1 MNILVI
7 GDGAWGTTL
16 ASLLSRKGNAV
27 TLWGAF
33 PAYAAE
39 VARTRE
45 NVKFLPGVAIP
56 EAVRIVSRDAGPLR
70 PFDLAVAAVPTQFLR
85 ATLKASAAQFGPG
98 IAGIVSVAKGIENET
113 LERPSEILRD
123 VLAPARLAVLSGPS
137 HAEEVA
143 RDLPT
148 TVVAASADEAFS
160 REVQQTFSTERFRV
174 YTSRDV
180 IGVELAGA
188 LKNVIAIAAGIC
200 DGLGF
205 GDNSK
210 SALLTRGLV
219 EIARLGEAM
228 GAKRSTFAGLAGMGD
243 LITTCYSP
251 FGRNLA
257 VGRAVGKGEKLAD
270 VLARMEMVAEGVPT
284 TRSARALAA
293 KQNIVMPITEEVYR
307 MLFENKSPKRAVSDL
322 MQRDLRPEEDR

>member
-27 TLWGAF
+27 TLWSAF
-33 PAYAAE
+33 PAYAGQ

-56 EAVRIVSRDAGPLR
+56 EAVRIVSRDAGPLG

-85 ATLKASAAQFGPG
+85 PTLKTSAEQFGRLD
-98 IAGIVSVAKGIENET
+98 AVVSVAKGIENET

-123 VLAPARLAVLSGPS
+123 VLSPARLAVLSGPS
-137 HAEEVA
+137 HAEEVS

-148 TVVAASADEAFS
+148 TVVTASADEAFS
-160 REVQQTFSTERFRV
+160 REVQQAFSTERFRV
-174 YTSRDV
+174 YTSHDV
-180 IGVELAGA
+180 IGVEFAGA

-228 GAKRSTFAGLAGMGD
+228 GARRSTFAGLAGMGD

-270 VLARMEMVAEGVPT
+270 ILKRMEQVAEGVPT

-293 KQNIVMPITEEVYR
+293 KHDIQMPITEEVYR
-307 MLFENKSPKRAVSDL
+307 VLFENKSPKRAVSDL
-322 MQRDLRPEEDR
+322 MQRELKPEED

>member
-1 MNILVI
+1 MHILVI

-16 ASLLSRKGNAV
+16 AILLSRKGHDVA
-27 TLWGAF
+27 LWSAF
-33 PAYAAE
+33 PDYAAE

-45 NVKFLPGVAIP
+45 NRKFLPGVAIP
-56 EAVRIVSRDAGPLR
+56 ENVRIVSASAGPLTGC
-70 PFDLAVAAVPTQFLR
+70 DLAVSAIPTQFIRPALR
-85 ATLKASAAQFGPG
+85 KAAAQYGRVESV
-98 IAGIVSVAKGIENET
+98 VSVTKGIENET
-113 LERPSEILRD
+113 LERPSEILQE
-123 VLAPARLAVLSGPS
+123 VLAPKRLAVLSGPS

-160 REVQQTFSTERFRV
+160 REVQRIFSTDCFRV
-174 YTSRDV
+174 YTAHDV
-180 IGVELAGA
+180 IGVEIAGA

-210 SALLTRGLV
+210 AALLTRGLV
-219 EIARLGEAM
+219 EIARLGQAM
-228 GAKRSTFAGLAGMGD
+228 GARQVTFAGLAGMGD

-257 VGRAVGKGEKLAD
+257 VGRAIGKGEKLSAI
-270 VLARMEMVAEGVPT
+270 LARMEQVAEGVAT
-284 TRSARALAA
+284 TRGAA
-293 KQNIVMPITEEVYR
+293 KLSAKLGVEMPITDQVYR
-307 MLFENKSPKRAVSDL
+307 ILFEDKPARQGVADL
-322 MQRDLRPEEDR
+322 MQRNLKPEQDR